1 MFENEDRNA
10 APAAREEVQGTTAN
24 PGAKFAIGM
33 LAGIAAVLLPR
44 LLALLSKSDDAH
56 IVFFP
61 PSYFL
66 LAAGVGVFL
75 GLVMLVVEYQVPTKP
90 KETFMAALGIPAVL
104 SGALGT
110 ASTAETVTDLARD
123 AERLRQ
129 SVRQEQGIVKEGVF
143 NRLEAVPLQAVEP
156 AGGISSLPIPFVSNA
171 YAQGNR
177 SASEGGHFGVRVER
191 PRYVVVLKKSGS
203 AEQAVQDA
211 QRLGASIPGA
221 RAVRSDKGYF
231 VVLGSAPA
239 GETEALLAA
248 ARAKKALNGAVQPVL
263 VEVK

>member
-10 APAAREEVQGTTAN
+10 TPAARKEVQGTTAN
-24 PGAKFAIGM
+24 PGAK
-33 LAGIAAVLLPR
+33 

-75 GLVMLVVEYQVPTKP
+75 GLVMLVVESRK
-90 KETFMAALGIPAVL
+90 
-104 SGALGT
+104 
-110 ASTAETVTDLARD
+110 ASSTIWKRF
-123 AERLRQ
+123 RSRQ
-129 SVRQEQGIVKEGVF
+129 SSPRAASL
-143 NRLEAVPLQAVEP
+143 RCRSR
-156 AGGISSLPIPFVSNA
+156 SSATRMRKATAP
-171 YAQGNR
+171 
-177 SASEGGHFGVRVER
+177 R
-191 PRYVVVLKKSGS
+191 PRGS
-203 AEQAVQDA
+203 VS
-211 QRLGASIPGA
+211 LGADIPGA

-248 ARAKKALNGAVQPVL
+248 ARAKKAANDAVQPVL